1 MLPES
6 RGFHTHYGYL
16 NGAEDHYTRWVCNQH
31 WDDPV
36 CGVDFRDNRKNVN
49 ITYGTYSSDLYTAR
63 IENIVREHDKEKPLF
78 MYAGLQNVHYPMEA
92 PESYVHIYSWIKD
105 SNRRV
110 YAAMTKALDDSIGKI
125 VSAFKQKGIWNE
137 TIVYFTTD
145 NGGSSLYGG
154 NNFPYRGIKVG
165 MSC

>member
-1 MLPES
+1 MAPNLLGRNKSFNKES
-6 RGFHTHYGYL
+6 IYYLVNHYYYWDQHL
-16 NGAEDHYTRWVCNQH
+16 SLRRDLRQRYIVYNGLH
-31 WDDPV
+31 
-36 CGVDFRDNRKNVN
+36 
-49 ITYGTYSSDLYTAR
+49 
-63 IENIVREHDKEKPLF
+63 KETSVQDQIAQK
-78 MYAGLQNVHYPMEA
+78 
-92 PESYVHIYSWIKD
+92 SYIHRYSWIKD

-165 MSC
+165 MSCWEGLFNLRWLITFNQKGSKSP